1 MMEPIDLMDK
11 IIPIIMIEIFII
23 VQIVIIVCLLEFNS
37 ERIWNE

>member
-23 VQIVIIVCLLEFNS
+23 VQIVIIVCLLEFL
-37 ERIWNE
+37 EVI